1 MRAPDYWQSGPTAAI
16 GHLLSP
22 LGALYAIATSLR
34 ASAQPSWK
42 APVPVICLGNLVMGG
57 AGKTLVGTHLA
68 RQLIKIGQNPHHY
81 PRIWRRLSGL
91 REWMQTHI
99 HIMTWVTKR
108 CYMLK

>member
-57 AGKTLVGTHLA
+57 AGKTPEICPICYTLLPKGGFCCRVL
-68 RQLIKIGQNPHHY
+68 Q
-81 PRIWRRLSGL
+81 RR
-91 REWMQTHI
+91 
-99 HIMTWVTKR
+99 KR
-108 CYMLK
+108 